1 MDETPAYF
9 DIVASKSIDKVGVKQ
24 CVIRSTGAEKRHLT
38 VVLTVTA
45 DGNML
50 PPLIIFKGCPTGKI
64 IEMELLE
71 GMVAVR
77 QEKGW
82 MDTKVMHVYLEKI
95 WYPYVLKV
103 GGEAVKSLLVWDS
116 FSAHLT
122 AEVEES
128 LRTHRSTTIIIPG
141 GCTSKLQ
148 PLDVSINKPFKQVLR
163 SNWGDYIKARSLS
176 LTPAQLKDPKMKIK
190 TAKREDVGRWV
201 ARGYLHLKL
210 QTDLIRKSFAVTGI
224 SGSQISNAILQE
236 AKNKATKALEAEFGA
251 LEE

>member
-9 DIVASKSIDKVGVKQ
+9 DIVASKSVDKVGVKQ

-38 VVLTVTA
+38 VVLTVTS

-50 PPLIIFKGCPTGKI
+50 HPLIIFKGRPTGKI

-103 GGEAVKSLLVWDS
+103 GGEAVKSLLVCMGQLQCPFDS
-116 FSAHLT
+116 RGRRISQN
-122 AEVEES
+122 VS
-128 LRTHRSTTIIIPG
+128 LNHHHHSRG
-141 GCTSKLQ
+141 LY
-148 PLDVSINKPFKQVLR
+148 FKV
-163 SNWGDYIKARSLS
+163 A
-176 LTPAQLKDPKMKIK
+176 TP
-190 TAKREDVGRWV
+190 
-201 ARGYLHLKL
+201 
-210 QTDLIRKSFAVTGI
+210 
-224 SGSQISNAILQE
+224 
-236 AKNKATKALEAEFGA
+236 
-251 LEE
+251 

>member
-9 DIVASKSIDKVGVKQ
+9 DIVASKSVDKVGVKQ

-38 VVLTVTA
+38 VVLTVTS

-50 PPLIIFKGCPTGKI
+50 HPLIIFKGRPTGKI
-64 IEMELLE
+64 IEMELPE

-141 GCTSKLQ
+141 GSCN
-148 PLDVSINKPFKQVLR
+148 PLTCL
-163 SNWGDYIKARSLS
+163 
-176 LTPAQLKDPKMKIK
+176 
-190 TAKREDVGRWV
+190 
-201 ARGYLHLKL
+201 
-210 QTDLIRKSFAVTGI
+210 LISPSSRFFEATGVT
-224 SGSQISNAILQE
+224 
-236 AKNKATKALEAEFGA
+236 T
-251 LEE
+251 

>member
-1 MDETPAYF
+1 M
-9 DIVASKSIDKVGVKQ
+9 
-24 CVIRSTGAEKRHLT
+24 
-38 VVLTVTA
+38 
-45 DGNML
+45 
-50 PPLIIFKGCPTGKI
+50 
-64 IEMELLE
+64 
-71 GMVAVR
+71 
-77 QEKGW
+77 
-82 MDTKVMHVYLEKI
+82 
-95 WYPYVLKV
+95 
-103 GGEAVKSLLVWDS
+103 
-116 FSAHLT
+116 
-122 AEVEES
+122 
-128 LRTHRSTTIIIPG
+128 
-141 GCTSKLQ
+141 
-148 PLDVSINKPFKQVLR
+148 SINKPFKQVLR